1 MISSRRLAQMARKWL
16 RAAAAG
22 RKSIVF
28 HKRGAAIEV
37 DSDACSTAAPA
48 RKGYF
53 VVYSCDGQRFE
64 VPLACLKSVV
74 FGELLK
80 MSEEL
85 FGLPGAARIT
95 LPCDAAFVRS
105 VVSCQRRRSSR
116 ETERAL
122 LASMAA
128 LSCSTTLAPCSLLL
142 NQLPQVVCGC

>member
-1 MISSRRLAQMARKWL
+1 MARKWL
-16 RAAAAG
+16 RATAAR

-28 HKRGAAIEV
+28 CRGGAAIEV
-37 DSDACSTAAPA
+37 ASDAYSTAASA
-48 RKGYF
+48 RKGCF

-64 VPLACLKSVV
+64 VPLACLKSEV
-74 FGELLK
+74 FGELLR

-85 FGLPGAARIT
+85 FGLPGAAQIT

-105 VVSCQRRRSSR
+105 VVSCLRRRSSR
-116 ETERAL
+116 ETKRAL

-128 LSCSTTLAPCSLLL
+128 LSCSATLAPSSLMLV